1 MKRRSKISLL
11 AIVIAL
17 LTEGSMAPAG
27 QRKEGPVERDFLN
40 PPMAVRPGAFW
51 AWLNGSVSL
60 DRLTYELEEMKD
72 KGMRG
77 ADIWDVRALR
87 DPDKMIPAGPPFLGE
102 ESLQAISHAVREA
115 GRLGLSL
122 GMVAASGWNAGG
134 PWITPENA
142 GMGLFH
148 SELTVE
154 GPAALAR
161 ELPFPE
167 VPANCPRNPDGR
179 PAYYRDVAVFAWPKT
194 DGRKIISAASMVD
207 LTGKLDSNGRIA
219 WAVPAGPWTI
229 FRSIMANT
237 GHQLEVP
244 SPNSGGPMI
253 DFLNPDATVFHFR
266 YIVDRLE
273 SKIGKLGDSALK
285 YLEVDSMEL
294 GEETAWTGRVLEEFV
309 KRHRYDPFRYL
320 PVLKGWTVESEDVSR
335 RFLHD
340 WRKTIS
346 DLFIE
351 SHYRTGSEL
360 LNEHGLQLCAE
371 AGGPGAPV
379 WDSCPVDSLKALGA
393 VDILR
398 GEFWP
403 KHRNIRVIKE
413 ISSAAHIYGKTVV
426 DAESFTSWRH
436 WKNGPYFLKQLADIA
451 LGEGLNLFTFH
462 TFTHSPAD
470 AGLPGRAYH
479 AGTHI
484 NANVA
489 WWPMARPFVDYLARS
504 SYLLQQ
510 GLFVADVCYY
520 YGDKAPNFVPSKHI
534 KYNPGAGFDYDV
546 VNSDVILNR
555 MTVENGRLVL
565 PDGMSYALLVLPER
579 GDMDLEVLRK
589 LESLIQGGATVLGPR
604 PQRTGSLEDYPNRD
618 GEIAKLAGRI
628 WGDCDGVAVKEH
640 RYGKGRVV
648 WNRPVAEVLNRAG
661 VGPDFDY
668 RSGDGRAR
676 IDYLHRRAGEQDIYF
691 VSNMNE
697 RWEDVD
703 CAFRV
708 NGKQPEIWHPETG
721 ETRVLPVYE
730 TDDAGTRLR
739 LHLAPAETV
748 FVLFRKPAAR
758 THFTRMDGPGRA
770 PAGVTPV
777 LFANS
782 DTPGGPMWLSDGAKG
797 PESQWI
803 TFDLGAV
810 RELRKVRIWN
820 YNDHARGN
828 LNYGV
833 KALEVLA
840 SEDGLAFRSAGVFD
854 VTIAPE
860 NEERDYGQD
869 IAVPAPGVRYV
880 RFDIRSNHDL
890 GASYMDG
897 SSPLVGLSKVSFF
910 GREEIAGVRVR
921 SVSSGTAFD
930 PAADAELG
938 VLHPGAEVRSDR
950 DAGPYLKVWTPG
962 TYVLHDSQGRSRTV
976 AVAAVPQ
983 PVEIAGPWQVR
994 FPKGWG
1000 APEDASFEKLASWT
1014 DSDDAGIKYFSGRA
1028 VYRNTFDVPRDRL
1041 DADASLELDLGA
1053 VQQVARV
1060 TLNDR
1065 ELGILWKP
1073 PYSIDI
1079 TGAVRAGK
1087 NTLVV
1092 EVANTWTNRLTG
1104 DAFLPPE
1111 QRYARSN
1118 MRASLSRKETPLQ
1131 PSGLLGPVRIILAK
1145 NVKL

>member
-1 MKRRSKISLL
+1 
-11 AIVIAL
+11 
-17 LTEGSMAPAG
+17 
-27 QRKEGPVERDFLN
+27 
-40 PPMAVRPGAFW
+40 
-51 AWLNGSVSL
+51 
-60 DRLTYELEEMKD
+60 
-72 KGMRG
+72 MRG

-87 DPDKMIPAGPPFLGE
+87 DPDKMIPAGPPFLGK

-179 PAYYRDVAVFAWPKT
+179 PAYYRDVAVFAWPNT

-294 GEETAWTGRVLEEFV
+294 GEETAWTGRILEEFV

-371 AGGPGAPV
+371 AGG
-379 WDSCPVDSLKALGA
+379 C
-393 VDILR
+393 
-398 GEFWP
+398 
-403 KHRNIRVIKE
+403 
-413 ISSAAHIYGKTVV
+413 
-426 DAESFTSWRH
+426 
-436 WKNGPYFLKQLADIA
+436 A

-462 TFTHSPAD
+462 TFTHSPAE
-470 AGLPGRAYH
+470 AGLPGLAYH

-484 NANVA
+484 NPNVV

-520 YGDKAPNFVPSKHI
+520 YGDQAPNFVPSKHI
-534 KYNPGAGFDYDV
+534 TYNPGAGFDYDV

-579 GDMDLEVLRK
+579 GDMDLEV
-589 LESLIQGGATVLGPR
+589 
-604 PQRTGSLEDYPNRD
+604 
-618 GEIAKLAGRI
+618 
-628 WGDCDGVAVKEH
+628 
-640 RYGKGRVV
+640 
-648 WNRPVAEVLNRAG
+648 
-661 VGPDFDY
+661 
-668 RSGDGRAR
+668 
-676 IDYLHRRAGEQDIYF
+676 
-691 VSNMNE
+691 
-697 RWEDVD
+697 
-703 CAFRV
+703 
-708 NGKQPEIWHPETG
+708 
-721 ETRVLPVYE
+721 
-730 TDDAGTRLR
+730 
-739 LHLAPAETV
+739 
-748 FVLFRKPAAR
+748 
-758 THFTRMDGPGRA
+758 
-770 PAGVTPV
+770 
-777 LFANS
+777 
-782 DTPGGPMWLSDGAKG
+782 
-797 PESQWI
+797 
-803 TFDLGAV
+803 
-810 RELRKVRIWN
+810 
-820 YNDHARGN
+820 
-828 LNYGV
+828 
-833 KALEVLA
+833 
-840 SEDGLAFRSAGVFD
+840 
-854 VTIAPE
+854 
-860 NEERDYGQD
+860 
-869 IAVPAPGVRYV
+869 
-880 RFDIRSNHDL
+880 
-890 GASYMDG
+890 
-897 SSPLVGLSKVSFF
+897 F
-910 GREEIAGVRVR
+910 GREEIAGVRVKP
-921 SVSSGTAFD
+921 VSSGTAFD

-950 DAGPYLKVWTPG
+950 DNSLYLKVWTPG

-983 PVEIAGPWQVR
+983 PVEIAGPWQVG

-1000 APEDASFEKLASWT
+1000 APEHATFEKLASWT
-1014 DSDDAGIKYFSGRA
+1014 ESDDAGIKYFPGRA

-1041 DADASLELDLGA
+1041 DADASVELDLGA

-1065 ELGILWKP
+1065 ELDILWKP

-1092 EVANTWTNRLTG
+1092 EVANT
-1104 DAFLPPE
+1104 
-1111 QRYARSN
+1111 
-1118 MRASLSRKETPLQ
+1118 
-1131 PSGLLGPVRIILAK
+1131 
-1145 NVKL
+1145 